1 MHTTWIAATLA
12 RDLRALRR
20 EVAAYADER
29 DLWKVPAGIAN
40 SAGNLT
46 LHLTGN
52 LRQFVGAVLG
62 GDGYVRNRDAEFAG
76 RNVPRVDLLAGIDD
90 AITAVER
97 GMARVTDAD
106 LTKPFPMPVG
116 GNTVVTGDFLNH
128 LMAHFGYHLGQIDYH
143 RRIITG
149 AAAPIGAMA
158 VPELATARPVP
169 KA

>member
-1 MHTTWIAATLA
+1 MLTVWIAATLA

-62 GDGYVRNRDAEFAG
+62 GDGYVRNRDAEFG
-76 RNVPRVDLLAGIDD
+76 SRDVPRAQLLAGIDA
-90 AITAVER
+90 AITAVDR
-97 GMARVTDAD
+97 GLAKVSDAD
-106 LTKPFPMPVG
+106 LAQPFAMPVG
-116 GNTVVTGDFLNH
+116 GNTVVTGDLLLH

-143 RRIITG
+143 RRIVTG